1 MIFNNREKFLILNIE
16 PTGPRAVVLGVGEDK
31 NIRFQKNLDDW
42 KIPQFLKD
50 ISSKNMTAV
59 VSLHPAL
66 GAVRIVPFRFVRQ
79 TQSAPLE
86 LTELEN
92 FLAQLSQKAFLE
104 FRADVSKELGIEELD
119 AILVES
125 KPFAYRADGSS
136 VSSPIGHKSKEIH
149 GFLELLFTT
158 RAAFDLMQPT
168 IYSGNPVFM
177 TLHDKSELMS
187 LKKMGMAK
195 ISFLEFSEEGGA
207 RLLNFDL
214 DKKNDEPMSRK
225 SVAWS
230 PSRFFTRLEELWNVD
245 REIAASVYFNL
256 REDVSPK
263 LKTQIEKIWKAETE
277 ALFSALKQ
285 VGARGDVY
293 IKSWLPLP
301 LYFPARQKGIT
312 LLEFPFG
319 DIFDK
324 LGFTFEGK
332 LSELSPGEVFAQ
344 LSPFVE
350 CYYDSSDPQVSH
362 SLRRRIHWL
371 IG

>member
-1 MIFNNREKFLILNIE
+1 MFGTREKFLILNIE
-16 PTGPRAVVLGVGEDK
+16 PTGPRAVVLGIGEDK
-31 NIRFQKNLDDW
+31 NIRFQKNPDDW
-42 KIPQFLKD
+42 KIPKFLRD
-50 ISSKNMTAV
+50 ISKSKLTAV

-86 LTELEN
+86 HTELEN

-104 FRADVSKELGIEELD
+104 FRADVAEELGIDELD

-158 RAAFDLMQPT
+158 RDAFDLMQPT

-187 LKKMGMAK
+187 LKKMGMTK
-195 ISFLEFSEEGGA
+195 ISLLEFSEEGGA
-207 RLLNFDL
+207 RILKFDL
-214 DKKNDEPMSRK
+214 DKRNDEPMSRK

-230 PSRFFTRLEELWNVD
+230 PSRFMTRLEELWNVD
-245 REIAASVYFNL
+245 HKTATYIYFRYLKDEI
-256 REDVSPK
+256 SPK
-263 LKTQIEKIWKAETE
+263 LRAQIERIWNKETGI
-277 ALFSALKQ
+277 LFSALKQ
-285 VGARGDVY
+285 AGAKGEVY
-293 IKSWLPLP
+293 VKTWMPLP
-301 LYFPARQKGIT
+301 LTLPARQKGIT

-319 DIFDK
+319 DIFEK

-332 LSELSPGEVFAQ
+332 LSELAPGEAFAQ

>member
-1 MIFNNREKFLILNIE
+1 MFGTREKFLILNIE
-16 PTGPRAVVLGVGEDK
+16 PAGPRTVVFGVGEDK

-42 KIPQFLKD
+42 NIPKFFKD
-50 ISSKNMTAV
+50 ISRKNMTAV

-66 GAVRIVPFRFVRQ
+66 GAVRIVPFKFVRQ

-86 LTELEN
+86 HTELEN

-104 FRADVSKELGIEELD
+104 FRADVADELGIDELD

-158 RAAFDLMQPT
+158 RDAFDLMQPT

-187 LKKMGMAK
+187 LKKMGMEK
-195 ISFLEFSEEGGA
+195 ISLLEFSEEGGA
-207 RLLNFDL
+207 RLLKFDL
-214 DKKNDEPMSRK
+214 DKKNDMPASRK

-245 REIAASVYFNL
+245 RKTAMSIYFL
-256 REDVSPK
+256 YLKDEVSPK
-263 LKTQIEKIWKAETE
+263 LKAQIEKIWNKETST
-277 ALFSALKQ
+277 LFSALRQ
-285 VGARGDVY
+285 AGARGEVY
-293 IKSWLPLP
+293 VKTWMPLP
-301 LYFPARQKGIT
+301 LTLPARQKGIT

-319 DIFDK
+319 DIFDR

-332 LSELSPGEVFAQ
+332 LSELSPREAFAQ

>member
-1 MIFNNREKFLILNIE
+1 MFGTREKFLILNIE
-16 PTGPRAVVLGVGEDK
+16 PAGPRTVTLGVGEDK
-31 NIRFQKNLDDW
+31 NIRFRKNWDNW
-42 KIPQFLKD
+42 KIPKFLKD
-50 ISSKNMTAV
+50 ISNRNLTAV

-66 GAVRIVPFRFVRQ
+66 GAVRIVPFKFVRQ

-104 FRADVSKELGIEELD
+104 FRADVAKELNIEELD
-119 AILVES
+119 AILVEA
-125 KPFAYRADGSS
+125 KPFAYRSDGSS

-177 TLHDKSELMS
+177 TLHDKSEMMS
-187 LKKMGMAK
+187 LKKMGLTK
-195 ISFLEFSEEGGA
+195 VSFLEFTADGGA
-207 RLLNFDL
+207 RLLKYDL
-214 DKKNDEPMSRK
+214 DKKNDMPASRK
-225 SVAWS
+225 AVDWS
-230 PSRFFTRLEELWNVD
+230 PSRLLTRLEELWNVD
-245 REIAASVYFNL
+245 SSIAQAIYFRYL
-256 REDVSPK
+256 RGDISPK
-263 LKTQIEKIWKAETE
+263 LKAQIEKIWKAEIG
-277 ALFSALKQ
+277 ALFSALKSA
-285 VGARGDVY
+285 GAKGDVY
-293 IKSWLPLP
+293 VKSSIPLP
-301 LYFPARQKGIT
+301 VSFPVRQKGIA

-324 LGFTFEGK
+324 LGFSFEGK
-332 LSELSPGEVFAQ
+332 LSELTPREVFAQ